1 MNKRLITAGLLILCG
16 FFIGYHAI
24 STITG
29 WQYRNQAAFGV
40 ASFVPYLEL
49 SIAGVLS
56 LIGLWLLFKR
66 QQL

>member
-1 MNKRLITAGLLILCG
+1 MSKRLIIGGLLILCG

-24 STITG
+24 TIIIG

-49 SIAGVLS
+49 SIAVVLS

-66 QQL
+66 RQL